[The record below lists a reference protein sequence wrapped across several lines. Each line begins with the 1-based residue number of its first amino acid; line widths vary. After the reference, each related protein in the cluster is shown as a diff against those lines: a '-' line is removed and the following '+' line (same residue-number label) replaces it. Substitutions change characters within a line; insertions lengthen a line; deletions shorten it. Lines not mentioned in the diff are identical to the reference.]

1 MRKSYIPKVNPG
13 TVARIKN
20 LPEDTCF
27 IMEQRQPFDM
37 WNPEDEF
44 DLVPYGIYSSGK
56 EADVCRYWE
65 SLNNKIRGA
74 HERESAE
81 LFSRAEGV
89 GFSSVTVIKGSEVII
104 FTVCG
109 KDKALQLAY

>member
-1 MRKSYIPKVNPG
+1 MRKSFIPKVDPD
-13 TVARIKN
+13 TVARIKS

-44 DLVPYGIYSSGK
+44 DLVPYGIYSSGT
-56 EADVCRYWE
+56 EADVTRFWE
-65 SLNNKIRGA
+65 SLNNKIRRA

-81 LFSRAEGV
+81 LFSQTQGV
-89 GFSSVTVIKGSEVII
+89 VFSCVTVIKGSDVIT

-109 KDKALQLAY
+109 KEKALQLAY